1 MDARQFLSRLAKAD
15 FADAVGISL
24 SESSIALAHLK
35 KRFNTVTVC
44 ATASRPIHVPP
55 EGRWAMVVDFVREFI
70 EEYEIEGA
78 RIGVAAERRD
88 VLIGQLQLPAAAAE
102 NLDAVVGYEIDRVI
116 PVAADQLYASHYWR
130 NIGSAGERIGVTVLG
145 GLRQRIDE
153 IQQEFA
159 MAGYPPNGIL
169 PAPVALA
176 NYYRFCRAEQPD
188 APPTAGIF
196 HADGDRE
203 VMTVVHDGRM
213 VSSARFDPTR
223 ESRRDRL
230 RRELESLLP
239 DSASG
244 GVEVVVADAA
254 AEGEVT
260 LAAIVP
266 EGVFEGAAPVQ
277 WQQAAAVGAALGQIG
292 ETAEK
297 VNLLPPELIRAEESV
312 GMREIA
318 LSALVVLLAATLAG
332 AIGLKNLSISN
343 AIAAEVD
350 RLEPLV
356 TSVAEQEEVNRK
368 ILEQIQALEKP
379 RTQSVLVYLRDM
391 TERIPKT
398 AYLTTFRFKGDK
410 LEVDG
415 IADNAAGLISLLERS
430 PYFDRVEFTAPT
442 TKYLQS
448 QERFS
453 MRMGLEK

>member
-24 SESSIALAHLK
+24 SESSVTLAHLK

-44 ATASRPIHVPP
+44 AMAGRPIHVPP
-55 EGRWAMVVDFVREFI
+55 EGRWAMILDFVREFI

-78 RIGVAAERRD
+78 RIGIAAERRD

-116 PVAADQLYASHYWR
+116 PIAADQLYESHYWR
-130 NIGSAGERIGVTVLG
+130 SIGSAGERIGVTVLG

-159 MAGYPPNGIL
+159 MAGYPPNAIL
-169 PAPVALA
+169 AAPVALA
-176 NYYRFCRAEQPD
+176 NYHRFCRSERAE
-188 APPTAGIF
+188 APRTTGIF

-230 RRELESLLP
+230 RRELETLLP

-244 GVEVVVADAA
+244 GLEIVVVDAA
-254 AEGEVT
+254 GEGEMT
-260 LAAIVP
+260 LAEIVP
-266 EGVFEGAAPVQ
+266 AGVFECAAPAA
-277 WQQAAAVGAALGQIG
+277 WQQAAAVGAALAQIG
-292 ETAEK
+292 EAAER
-297 VNLLPPELIRAEESV
+297 VNLLPPDLIRAEESV
-312 GMREIA
+312 GMRELA
-318 LSALVVLLAATLAG
+318 LSALVVLLAAGLAG

-350 RLEPLV
+350 HLEPV
-356 TSVAEQEEVNRK
+356 VSAVAEREDSNRK
-368 ILEQIQALEKP
+368 LLEEIETLEKP
-379 RTQSVLVYLRDM
+379 RSQSVLVYLRDM
-391 TERIPKT
+391 TDRIPKT

-453 MRMGLEK
+453 LRMGLEK